1 MSKYDSRALRRE
13 IEAFLERYKMKPHEF
28 GLLARNDTAF
38 VARLRSCG
46 RIGVKGAAE
55 ARLFMQ
61 RYEAD
66 PATASLREVAPL
78 PPSSSEKM
86 AARVERDRA
95 QIEVERATMRMGAA
109 SIVMRPL
116 PAPDPIAAVLVAGGP
131 ETPADAIRL
140 VRERWP
146 STWSAIV
153 AVAREQNVAPGAL
166 MVSAIEDWLAG
177 RADHG

>member
-13 IEAFLERYKMKPHEF
+13 IEAFLDRYKMKPHEF

-38 VARLRSCG
+38 VARLRGCG

-66 PATASLREVAPL
+66 PATAALREVAPL

-95 QIEVERATMRMGAA
+95 QIEIDRATMRMGAA
-109 SIVMRPL
+109 PVLMRPL
-116 PAPDPIAAVLVAGGP
+116 PPGDPIAKVMIAGGP
-131 ETPADAIRL
+131 ETPADAIRM

-146 STWSAIV
+146 SIWSAIV
-153 AVAREQNVAPGAL
+153 AVAREQNMAPGAL
-166 MVSAIEDWLAG
+166 MMSALEEWVA
-177 RADHG
+177 RQVEER